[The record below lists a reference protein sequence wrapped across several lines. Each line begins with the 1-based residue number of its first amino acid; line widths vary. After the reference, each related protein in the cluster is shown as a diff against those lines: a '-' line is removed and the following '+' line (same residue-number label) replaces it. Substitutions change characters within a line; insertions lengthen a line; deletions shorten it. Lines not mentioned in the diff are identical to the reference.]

1 MDIKIVAS
9 MFEDLK
15 KLTTDKFNNLQK
27 YIEEKSVDT
36 DNGPNIHGQ
45 DKYFIKDELKGI
57 LIQNKKLAE
66 FVSFNS
72 NKQNEELN
80 SIKSHISQSTDALKK
95 LLEAP
100 KQTVNHVHR
109 INIESLKI
117 FFTILILGVLLFT
130 SLVGNVYQV
139 MVKSKLAD
147 TDIKYRYIKMKGV
160 VDKKALYRLES
171 IFNYNPDDEKQSLIR
186 DSVETFEE
194 NVRQM
199 RENTERKKLIKKG
212 SK

>member
-36 DNGPNIHGQ
+36 DNGLDIHEE
-45 DKYFIKDELKGI
+45 DKSFIQDELKGI

-66 FVSFNS
+66 FVSSNS

-80 SIKSHISQSTDALKK
+80 SIKSQMSQSTDAIKK

-130 SLVGNVYQV
+130 SLVANVYQV

-147 TDIKYRYIKMKGV
+147 SDIKYRYIKMKGV
-160 VDKKALYRLES
+160 IDGKALYRLES

-199 RENTERKKLIKKG
+199 REDTERKKLIR
-212 SK
+212 

>member
-160 VDKKALYRLES
+160 VDKKDLYRLES
-171 IFNYNPDDEKQSLIR
+171 IFNYNPDDEKQALIR

-199 RENTERKKLIKKG
+199 QEDTERKKLIKKG